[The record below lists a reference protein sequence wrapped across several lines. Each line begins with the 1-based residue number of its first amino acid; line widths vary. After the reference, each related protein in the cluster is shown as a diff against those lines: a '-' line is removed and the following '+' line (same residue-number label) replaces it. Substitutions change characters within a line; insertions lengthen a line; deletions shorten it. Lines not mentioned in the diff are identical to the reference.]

1 MNTVSEQISELS
13 TATYPP
19 GLGEYQHEGVIKKF
33 RDEWHVDENE
43 ALDIFSE
50 MKKFLYISEIG
61 QQQCVQIE
69 IDEATQ
75 VIDRMWHHFVL
86 FTQDYEIFCHRFFGK
101 MVHHAPFSAEHLA
114 QALNDSARKGMTLE
128 EHKAICLEMQLNLI
142 QSTMGIETVK
152 KWYVNYANT
161 YSPGKMNAL
170 QRAFSQE
177 NMDGLSPP
185 LDPEAAAEMSPSEL
199 IESIIQ
205 QTSPSMNCRRGTCRT
220 CRTCRSCRR
229 GTCRT
234 G

>member
-1 MNTVSEQISELS
+1 
-13 TATYPP
+13 
-19 GLGEYQHEGVIKKF
+19 
-33 RDEWHVDENE
+33 
-43 ALDIFSE
+43 
-50 MKKFLYISEIG
+50 
-61 QQQCVQIE
+61 
-69 IDEATQ
+69 
-75 VIDRMWHHFVL
+75 
-86 FTQDYEIFCHRFFGK
+86 
-101 MVHHAPFSAEHLA
+101 
-114 QALNDSARKGMTLE
+114 MTLE